1 MAGPEVPATALWLP
15 AARDH
20 CASQTIV
27 ARICNLDIFSTMST
41 VEEIESAI
49 TQLGPKEVHA
59 VAELAQQIHRDL
71 PARMKFARLWGHSRC
86 EGQQIHKTGPLRDRD
101 VVEIHE

>member
-59 VAELAQQIHRDL
+59 VADWLQEYREALWDRQIEADAQ
-71 PARMKFARLWGHSRC
+71 AGRLDKLMDMLSW
-86 EGQQIHKTGPLRDRD
+86 KLR
-101 VVEIHE
+101 